1 MSAIEKYNRL
11 AEQVT
16 REIIAGLEKGE
27 VFWQRTWVGGG
38 MPRNGQSGR
47 YYEGFNALYLNYVTQ
62 QKHYATPSFLTFQ
75 QAQQL
80 GGHVKKG
87 EKGYQIVFWKIGYY
101 PADKKGQETGQ
112 PEAGLNRRFTPF
124 IWTVFNVDQVEG
136 VSLVQPVREERTKN
150 EVIQACEEVIARM
163 PGRPRIQYGGHQAFY
178 DEGGD
183 YVQLPER
190 NCFLSSPAYY
200 STLFHELIHSTGHP
214 SRLNRGAG
222 NKTGRFGD
230 EAYSKEEFI
239 AEIGA
244 SFLNAHTGIKNE
256 VFDNSLAYLKGWIGA
271 LNHDKTMILTASS
284 KAAAACRYILDLEA
298 EAQVQEEEA
307 TTAESY
313 QAAA

>member
-1 MSAIEKYNRL
+1 MSAMEKYNLL
-11 AEQVT
+11 AEHVT

-62 QKHYATPSFLTFQ
+62 QKHYTAPSFLTFQ
-75 QAQQL
+75 QAHHL

-87 EKGYQIVFWKIGYY
+87 EKGYRIVFWKIGYY
-101 PADKKGQETGQ
+101 PAGEKEQEPGQ
-112 PEAGLNRRFTPF
+112 PEAGLSRRSTPC

-136 VSLVQPVREERTKN
+136 ISLVQPVREERNEN

-163 PGRPRIQYGGHQAFY
+163 PGRPRILHGGHHAFY
-178 DEGGD
+178 DEAGD
-183 YVQLPER
+183 CVQLPER

-214 SRLNRGAG
+214 YRLNRGAG
-222 NKTGRFGD
+222 KSPKRGD
-230 EAYSKEEFI
+230 EAYSREELV

-244 SFLNAHTGIKNE
+244 SFLNAHTGIKND
-256 VFDNSLAYLKGWIGA
+256 VFGNSLAYLKSWIKA
-271 LNHDKTMILTASS
+271 LKNDKTMILTASS

-298 EAQVQEEEA
+298 AAQAQEEDV
-307 TTAESY
+307 TTTDAF
-313 QAAA
+313 QTAA